1 MVARALV
8 AVRAVLLPRARVLV
22 LHYGLAQ
29 LHCPLLLAARAA
41 GMVRSALV
49 SHARV
54 RHGAANLGAFR
65 HDKLGARLK
74 LWDTICG

>member
-1 MVARALV
+1 
-8 AVRAVLLPRARVLV
+8 
-22 LHYGLAQ
+22 
-29 LHCPLLLAARAA
+29 
-41 GMVRSALV
+41 MVRSALV